1 MLMNNQVQEQVCSL
15 QYLEYSRD
23 PGTWNLVSMLMNH
36 EVQEQLWSSIQEA
49 FKNVLVEVKNS
60 DFIILCFERSNFI
73 AIIDK
78 ITK

>member
-1 MLMNNQVQEQVCSL
+1 
-15 QYLEYSRD
+15 
-23 PGTWNLVSMLMNH
+23 MLMNH